1 MTLESTAMFQPR
13 RLNRSG
19 FTLIELLVVIS
30 IIAVLISLVTPA
42 VQSARRAARKL
53 QCLNNV
59 RNVGLAVQNFASQNG
74 GKLPYLDDGK
84 HGWPVKLLGLLDRPD
99 LARNVQGDTPAVR
112 YFDATLN
119 QLWLQVFT
127 CPDDINHWQQPMG
140 LSYVANAGYID
151 SSVWGGDE
159 FLPLSP
165 MANPSVHN
173 LFSIDWDADGAY
185 SPPAGSPNPDRDDA
199 KIASASGVFW
209 RAARGSEPSTPQM
222 SLDFIGLGD
231 GTGQTLLLT
240 ENLQAGTWAGD
251 SSTQKTDRW
260 VSMIGF
266 GVPIA
271 TASGRPSS
279 SQPDGKLG
287 IASAPLAL
295 QAGYGLSDASGD
307 NGAINSNLSGAIGKN
322 PRPSS
327 NHTGSVNVI
336 FCDGRGGSL
345 SETIDQTVYTRL
357 LTPAGSLH
365 GQSSVDDSSF

>member
-1 MTLESTAMFQPR
+1 MSKLCRSR
-13 RLNRSG
+13 RSG

-30 IIAVLISLVTPA
+30 IIAVLISLIAPA
-42 VQSARRAARKL
+42 VQSARRAARNL
-53 QCLNNV
+53 QCLNNI
-59 RNVGLAVQNFASQNG
+59 RNVGLAIQNSASQNG

-99 LARNVQGDTPAVR
+99 LARNVQGDTAAVR
-112 YFDATLN
+112 YFDTVAN
-119 QLWLQVFT
+119 HVWVQVFT
-127 CPDDINHWQQPMG
+127 CPDDINHWQQPLG

-151 SSVWGGDE
+151 GTLWGGDE

-173 LFSIDWDADGAY
+173 LFSIDWNGDGVY
-185 SPPAGSPNPDRDDA
+185 SPPAGSPNPDRADSV
-199 KIASASGVFW
+199 IASATGVFW
-209 RAARGSEPSTPQM
+209 RAPRSNDPSVPQM
-222 SLDFIGLGD
+222 TIDFISLGD

-240 ENLQAGTWAGD
+240 ENLQAGSWAGD
-251 SSTQKTDRW
+251 ASTQKKDRW

-266 GVPIA
+266 GAPVA
-271 TASGRPSS
+271 TASGRPSNA
-279 SQPDGKLG
+279 QPNGKLG
-287 IASAPLAL
+287 AAGAPLAL
-295 QAGYGLSDASGD
+295 QTGYGMSDASGD
-307 NGAINSNLSGAIGKN
+307 DGAVNSNPSAAIGKS

-327 NHTGSVNVI
+327 NHAGSVNVI

-345 SETIDQTVYTRL
+345 AETVDQTVYTRL